1 MQRLGGMACSGRP
14 VSRCMHP
21 AKAYTH
27 VKVLFQAA
35 WMPSMQ
41 VHIGAYNRTQGSGID
56 LRTALVTRP
65 HPSFG
70 WVQFAGMAQNCR
82 SSRSGFG
89 LLRRDGSARD
99 GIAHLIFRTALQQGW
114 GTTA

>member
-1 MQRLGGMACSGRP
+1 
-14 VSRCMHP
+14 MHP

-27 VKVLFQAA
+27 AKVLFQAA

-70 WVQFAGMAQNCR
+70 WVQFAGWLKIAGQAGVG
-82 SSRSGFG
+82 SGYCAG
-89 LLRRDGSARD
+89 MGV
-99 GIAHLIFRTALQQGW
+99 QG
-114 GTTA
+114 TE